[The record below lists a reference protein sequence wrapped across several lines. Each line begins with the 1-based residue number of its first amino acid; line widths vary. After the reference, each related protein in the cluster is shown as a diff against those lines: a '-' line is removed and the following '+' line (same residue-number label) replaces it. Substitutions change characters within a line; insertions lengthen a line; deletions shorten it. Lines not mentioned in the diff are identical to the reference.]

1 MTKASEFH
9 AIIPVIRARLKS
21 ALRSLEDFESS
32 VEVEPDAQALGAAVK
47 SSAVAGLGLR
57 QLSFLIISDED
68 VPHVRQN
75 NVILNFEG

>member
-1 MTKASEFH
+1 MKASEAH
-9 AIIPVIRARLKS
+9 AIIPVIRARLKA
-21 ALRSLEDFESS
+21 ALASLDDFENS
-32 VEVEPDAQALGAAVK
+32 VADEPDAEALGAAVK

-57 QLSFLIISDED
+57 QLSFLLIDDID

>member
-1 MTKASEFH
+1 MKSDEYH

-21 ALRSLEDFESS
+21 ALRSLDDFENS
-32 VEVEPDAQALGAAVK
+32 VDDAPDCEALGAAVK

-57 QLSFLIISDED
+57 QLSFLVVADED